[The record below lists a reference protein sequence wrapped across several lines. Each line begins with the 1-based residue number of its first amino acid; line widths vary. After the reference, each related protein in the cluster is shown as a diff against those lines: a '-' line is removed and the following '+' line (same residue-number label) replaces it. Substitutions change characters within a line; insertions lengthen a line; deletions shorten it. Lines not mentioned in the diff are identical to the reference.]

1 MIHVLPLVSRGKIC
15 PRCGSRAERVPTPLL
30 LRPIRWMMPSS
41 VRRRCIGS
49 CGWRGFASPGAADRV
64 RRRVVDAEHEPLHQA

>member
-1 MIHVLPLVSRGKIC
+1 MIHVLPLVIRGKTC
-15 PRCGSRAERVPTPLL
+15 PRCGSRAERVPTPML

-49 CGWRGFASPGAADRV
+49 CGWRGFAYASAADRV
-64 RRRVVDAEHEPLHQA
+64 RRHVVDAEHEPLHQA